1 VLAALT
7 AREQKVLR
15 MRRGLSEKPDHRL
28 QQVGQD
34 FDVARERIRQIEAKA
49 YKK

>member
-1 VLAALT
+1 
-7 AREQKVLR
+7 
-15 MRRGLSEKPDHRL
+15 L

-49 YKK
+49 LRNLGYPRCPKAPNRRASTPLIR